1 MRPRMPQPLLHAK
14 KEPLQSSWKI
24 FILRFLAHEE
34 KVEKE
39 IETETETET
48 EKEAESQ
55 THISRK
61 KAKAFLRLPR

>member
-39 IETETETET
+39 IETETE
-48 EKEAESQ
+48 KEAESQ

>member
-39 IETETETET
+39 IETETE
-48 EKEAESQ
+48 KEAENQ